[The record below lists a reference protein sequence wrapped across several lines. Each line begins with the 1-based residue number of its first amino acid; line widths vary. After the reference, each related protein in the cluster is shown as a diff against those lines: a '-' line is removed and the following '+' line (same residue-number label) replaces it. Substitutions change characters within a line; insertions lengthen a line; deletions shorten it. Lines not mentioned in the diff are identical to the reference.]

1 MQTIGLALTK
11 FEGKARKIDIPF
23 RQVSELVDYWTQ
35 DLAVLAGAPGGG
47 KSLTA
52 LNWAW
57 RSTDPILYLAQDS
70 PRSVLKRLTALAL
83 NENVGDIREE
93 DADYWA
99 GKMIALGQ
107 REELVIATGSHTIDM
122 IDEKIVALTE
132 WLMEPPK
139 LIVIDNLFDLK
150 SEAGNYT
157 ENAFYGEV
165 LPTLK
170 QLAIK
175 RDVGIMILHHVT
187 RSGDSGKKHGLGTER
202 LRLTDL
208 LFAGER
214 EARHV
219 WAVYQGFNGDSI
231 KFQILKQQDGE
242 ANPEGYLQV
251 SLDWKKREGRLWS
264 R

>member
-1 MQTIGLALTK
+1 MQTVGLALSGW
-11 FEGKARKIDIPF
+11 EGKGRNIDIPF
-23 RQVSELVDYWTQ
+23 RQVAELVDYRTG

-70 PRSVLKRLTALAL
+70 PRSVLKRLAALAL
-83 NENVGDIREE
+83 NQKVGDIREE
-93 DADYWA
+93 EAEYWS
-99 GKMIALGQ
+99 GKLMALGE
-107 REELVIATGSHTIDM
+107 RDELVVATGAHTVDM
-122 IDEKIVALTE
+122 IEAKIEALTE
-132 WLMEPPK
+132 WLMMPPN

-150 SEAGNYT
+150 TEETNYT
-157 ENAFYGEV
+157 DNNFYGEV
-165 LPTLK
+165 LPALK
-170 QLAIK
+170 QLAINT
-175 RDVGIMILHHVT
+175 DVGIMILHHVT
-187 RSGDSGKKHGLGTER
+187 RSGDTGKKHGLGTER
-202 LRLTDL
+202 LKLTDL

-219 WAVYQGFNGDSI
+219 WAVYQGYDGTSI

-242 ANPEGYLQV
+242 ADPHGYKQV
-251 SLDWKKREGRLWS
+251 SLDWEPEEGRLWS